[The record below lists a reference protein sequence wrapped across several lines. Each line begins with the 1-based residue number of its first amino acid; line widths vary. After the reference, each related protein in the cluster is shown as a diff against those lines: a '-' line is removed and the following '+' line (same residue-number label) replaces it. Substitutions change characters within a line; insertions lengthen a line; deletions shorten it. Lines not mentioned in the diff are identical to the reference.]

1 MAKTS
6 TSITSESRK
15 NMPSR
20 GRSKQTLILES
31 IKERALLELTSEA
44 TKEDVEKAIF
54 GFMAEAAFNPTQDTA
69 MMASSCLGMLMK
81 KGWPD
86 VKSVMPCVEFEF
98 DENSTHAVQ
107 AAQILKATADGQ
119 LPPDMAATF
128 IQAISNMLKIDEMTD
143 LRNDV
148 EEIKRIL
155 NESRN

>member
-1 MAKTS
+1 MSNKS
-6 TSITSESRK
+6 TQFSSENQPSNRK
-15 NMPSR
+15 VR
-20 GRSKQTLILES
+20 GKSERTKLLEAIKRTGGDEDGFYDILV
-31 IKERALLELTSEA
+31 ERAFNR
-44 TKEDVEKAIF
+44 ED
-54 GFMAEAAFNPTQDTA
+54 P
-69 MMASSCLGMLMK
+69 ASSQLLKELMIRFYPPSK
-81 KGWPD
+81 PTL
-86 VKSVMPCVEFEF
+86 PCIEFDF
-98 DENSTHAVQ
+98 DENASHAVQ